1 MNTQGP
7 DNAALGMR
15 VLVLVDGLHTEE
27 LIDGLA
33 SIVRLDQA
41 ELLLVYVQGPG
52 PRAGLNLVRHR
63 PGGSRLPPHRKRELV
78 EAELV
83 GGASALTEAE
93 VRARALV
100 ATVKSLQLAG
110 EPGRAV
116 CDVAAGELV
125 DLIVMRAG
133 GRDQPPVGPRSLGP
147 TARFVTDHSPCPVLL
162 LRGRR

>member
-1 MNTQGP
+1 
-7 DNAALGMR
+7 
-15 VLVLVDGLHTEE
+15 
-27 LIDGLA
+27 
-33 SIVRLDQA
+33 
-41 ELLLVYVQGPG
+41 
-52 PRAGLNLVRHR
+52 
-63 PGGSRLPPHRKRELV
+63 PPHRERELV

-100 ATVKSLQLAG
+100 ATVKSLHVAG

-116 CDVAAGELV
+116 CYVAAGELV

-162 LRGRR
+162 LRGRRYPLSSAPAPALLGGSAPLSSRQGGADVQRSATHRIQSRRRAWLH